1 MASPI
6 MRDPQYG
13 GRLSMMQPR
22 MQQGGREQ
30 LQMYEPFAPQEV
42 RYDQPIIVSDP
53 VGMYGNQNQGQ
64 GIPTSLSNMGN
75 TLQTNMSGIPTNG
88 NGSNPIGAGYTDMG
102 NLNGYTDAGNFGGTN
117 GNQGPITAGN
127 NPYASGNN
135 GAGAYAGAALGGLL
149 SGNLGGALQAAG
161 GYYAG
166 QKGIEGAY
174 QTGVA
179 GLDMA
184 EQMGQRA
191 SDASQFKPYGV
202 TSNLANVQTD
212 ASGGMN
218 VGLNQQQQR
227 MQNQLMSG
235 AQQQFG
241 NVNAIDPSI
250 AAQRG
255 AMGGM
260 FGQQLSQQGQ
270 PTGMEGITQAGLGGA
285 MSQFGAAGQPSDLNQ
300 LRGQFAGQVG
310 GYLNQ
315 QPNQQIGMLGQQAL
329 GLGAEGLS
337 NLSAPSDMES
347 LRSQYASLAG
357 QAGQGLL
364 TSPEQ
369 AQNSIYESIRA
380 TQRPEEERQNLRLQ
394 EQLAAQGR
402 SGVRTSDYGGTP
414 EQLAMAKAQAEAQN
428 TAALQA
434 RSMGMQEQAQGLQR
448 AQTLT
453 GLASGLAGTSSDLQS
468 AAQSRSSQLSQ
479 LGLSAEQ
486 IQSQLQSEGLS
497 RGVTAGSTA
506 SQLAGMG
513 SDLETAG
520 IGRGATLAGVGMQ
533 GAQTGQ
539 GFDQQNLQ
547 NLMALQGADQGAA
560 AAQQAL
566 QQGRLGLGTGMLGA
580 GYQPQQQAMAL
591 AQLGLQG
598 GQLAQRGQLS
608 GAELQSQMGGRG
620 LESYMQGGNMAN
632 LLQQQQLQGMMG
644 SMFGNQPTAME
655 QALMALSGGQFQG
668 GDGLLTQGID
678 AVKNYFG
685 GGDDSSSYADQLA
698 NYFAGGGNGGT
709 SFDPF
714 GGSTSTGGLGG
725 GGSNASGGF
734 LTNDLFGG
742 MSSGSDEANKAF
754 LDAYGGGI

>member
-6 MRDPQYG
+6 NRDLQYG

-22 MQQGGREQ
+22 MQQGGQGAGFLPQSGIAGPRPPQGGFSQADYMEGMLNDMFGTGGAAQ
-30 LQMYEPFAPQEV
+30 TDTGGTGMTGRGTVGPRTSQFPFAPQQEV
-42 RYDQPIIVSDP
+42 RYEQQTPTVSDP
-53 VGMYGNQNQGQ
+53 DFVNQSLQPNTFNPFGTNVQRTGQLGFDGGGNYVGMPPDFGM
-64 GIPTSLSNMGN
+64 PPDLS
-75 TLQTNMSGIPTNG
+75 
-88 NGSNPIGAGYTDMG
+88 
-102 NLNGYTDAGNFGGTN
+102 GGFDE
-117 GNQGPITAGN
+117 GPITAGK

-135 GAGAYAGAALGGLL
+135 GAGAYGSAAIGGLL

-184 EQMGQRA
+184 EQMGQRG
-191 SDASQFKPYGV
+191 SDAAQFKPYGV
-202 TSNLANVQTD
+202 TSNLANIQTD
-212 ASGGMN
+212 ASGGTN
-218 VGLNQQQQR
+218 IGLNQQQQR

-241 NVNAIDPSI
+241 NVNSIDPSI

-260 FGQQLSQQGQ
+260 FGQQLGQQGQ

-285 MSQFGAAGQPSDLNQ
+285 MGQFGAAGQPQDLQN
-300 LRGQFAGQVG
+300 LRTQYG
-310 GYLNQ
+310 
-315 QPNQQIGMLGQQAL
+315 
-329 GLGAEGLS
+329 
-337 NLSAPSDMES
+337 NLA
-347 LRSQYASLAG
+347 A

-369 AQNSIYESIRA
+369 AQNDIYSSIRA
-380 TQRPEEERQNLRLQ
+380 TQRPEEQRNAMELEEKL
-394 EQLAAQGR
+394 LAQGR
-402 SGVRTSDYGGTP
+402 LGVSTGAYGGTP

-428 TAALQA
+428 SASLQA
-434 RSMGMQEQAQGLQR
+434 RQMGMQEQAQGLQR

-453 GLASGLAGTSSDLQS
+453 GMTQN
-468 AAQSRSSQLSQ
+468 
-479 LGLSAEQ
+479 
-486 IQSQLQSEGLS
+486 
-497 RGVTAGSTA
+497 
-506 SQLAGMG
+506 LAGMG

-566 QQGRLGLGTGMLGA
+566 QQGRFNMGTGMLGA
-580 GYQPQQQAMAL
+580 GYMPQQQALAL
-591 AQLGLQG
+591 AQLGQAG
-598 GQLAQRGQLS
+598 GQMAQRGQLA

-655 QALMALSGGQFQG
+655 QALMALSGGKFQNEG
-668 GDGLLTQGID
+668 GLVTQGID
-678 AVKNYFG
+678 AVKKYFG
-685 GGDDSSSYADQLA
+685 GEDNPLGSPLGNSSDNAVAQYILDQGNSQQSESSKSKLDA
-698 NYFAGGGNGGT
+698 FNDLMSGGG
-709 SFDPF
+709 
-714 GGSTSTGGLGG
+714 
-725 GGSNASGGF
+725 
-734 LTNDLFGG
+734 
-742 MSSGSDEANKAF
+742 
-754 LDAYGGGI
+754 

>member
-6 MRDPQYG
+6 NRDLQYG

-22 MQQGGREQ
+22 MQQGGQGAGFLPQSGIAGPRPPQGGFSQADYMEGMLNDMFGTGGAAQ
-30 LQMYEPFAPQEV
+30 TDTGGTGMTGRGVPVGPRTSQFPFAPQQEV
-42 RYDQPIIVSDP
+42 RYEQQTPTVSDP
-53 VGMYGNQNQGQ
+53 DFVNQSLSPNTFNPFGTNVQRTGQLGFDGGGNYVGMPPDFGM
-64 GIPTSLSNMGN
+64 PPDLS
-75 TLQTNMSGIPTNG
+75 
-88 NGSNPIGAGYTDMG
+88 
-102 NLNGYTDAGNFGGTN
+102 GGFDE
-117 GNQGPITAGN
+117 GPITAGK

-135 GAGAYAGAALGGLL
+135 GAGAYGSAAIGGLL

-184 EQMGQRA
+184 EQMGQRG
-191 SDASQFKPYGV
+191 SDAAQFKPYGV
-202 TSNLANVQTD
+202 TSNLANIQTD
-212 ASGGMN
+212 ASGGTN
-218 VGLNQQQQR
+218 IGLNQQQQR

-241 NVNAIDPSI
+241 NVNSIDPSI

-260 FGQQLSQQGQ
+260 FGQQLGQQGQ

-285 MSQFGAAGQPSDLNQ
+285 MGQFGAAGQPQDLQN
-300 LRGQFAGQVG
+300 LRTQYG
-310 GYLNQ
+310 
-315 QPNQQIGMLGQQAL
+315 
-329 GLGAEGLS
+329 
-337 NLSAPSDMES
+337 NLA
-347 LRSQYASLAG
+347 A

-369 AQNSIYESIRA
+369 AQNDIYSSIRA
-380 TQRPEEERQNLRLQ
+380 TQRPEEQRNAMELEEKL
-394 EQLAAQGR
+394 LAQGR
-402 SGVRTSDYGGTP
+402 LGVSTGAYGGTP

-428 TAALQA
+428 SASLQA
-434 RSMGMQEQAQGLQR
+434 RQMGMQEQAQGLQR

-453 GLASGLAGTSSDLQS
+453 GMTQN
-468 AAQSRSSQLSQ
+468 
-479 LGLSAEQ
+479 
-486 IQSQLQSEGLS
+486 
-497 RGVTAGSTA
+497 
-506 SQLAGMG
+506 LAGMG

-566 QQGRLGLGTGMLGA
+566 QQGRFNMGTGMLGA
-580 GYQPQQQAMAL
+580 GYMPQQQALAL
-591 AQLGLQG
+591 AQLGQAG
-598 GQLAQRGQLS
+598 GQMAQRGQLA

-655 QALMALSGGQFQG
+655 QALMALSGGKFQNEG
-668 GDGLLTQGID
+668 GLVTQGID
-678 AVKNYFG
+678 AVKKYFG
-685 GGDDSSSYADQLA
+685 GEDNPLGSPLGNSSDNAVAQYILDQGNSQQSESSKSKLDA
-698 NYFAGGGNGGT
+698 FNDLMSGGG
-709 SFDPF
+709 
-714 GGSTSTGGLGG
+714 
-725 GGSNASGGF
+725 
-734 LTNDLFGG
+734 
-742 MSSGSDEANKAF
+742 
-754 LDAYGGGI
+754 

>member
-1 MASPI
+1 MSSLIDSNGFLQMPQTQYVEDQNLNKLYNDLSNRAGMRFAMAPGPEYYEGTRQLENQIKEAGGNPYGYFSESGNDLSDQEKTQASKNFNMTNALMGGNSGGGGFGSPFGNL
-6 MRDPQYG
+6 G
-13 GRLSMMQPR
+13 GRLSGQQPR
-22 MQQGGREQ
+22 MQQGGAAQMQQQVGQGGREQ
-30 LQMYEPFAPQEV
+30 LQMVEDFAPQQEV
-42 RYDQPIIVSDP
+42 RYEQQTPTVYDR
-53 VGMYGNQNQGQ
+53 GYGNQ
-64 GIPTSLSNMGN
+64 
-75 TLQTNMSGIPTNG
+75 
-88 NGSNPIGAGYTDMG
+88 
-102 NLNGYTDAGNFGGTN
+102 
-117 GNQGPITAGN
+117 NQGPITAGN

-135 GAGAYAGAALGGLL
+135 GAGAYGSAAIGGLL

-184 EQMGQRA
+184 EQMGQRG
-191 SDASQFKPYGV
+191 SDAAQFKPYGV
-202 TSNLANVQTD
+202 TSNLANIQTD
-212 ASGGMN
+212 ASGGTN
-218 VGLNQQQQR
+218 IGLNQQQQR

-241 NVNAIDPSI
+241 NVNSIDPSI

-260 FGQQLSQQGQ
+260 FGQQLGQQGQ

-285 MSQFGAAGQPSDLNQ
+285 MGQFGAAGQPQDLQN
-300 LRGQFAGQVG
+300 LRTQYG
-310 GYLNQ
+310 
-315 QPNQQIGMLGQQAL
+315 
-329 GLGAEGLS
+329 
-337 NLSAPSDMES
+337 NLA
-347 LRSQYASLAG
+347 A

-369 AQNSIYESIRA
+369 AQNDIYSSIRA
-380 TQRPEEERQNLRLQ
+380 TQRPEEQRNAMELEEKL
-394 EQLAAQGR
+394 LAQGR
-402 SGVRTSDYGGTP
+402 LGVSTGAYGGTP

-428 TAALQA
+428 SASLQA
-434 RSMGMQEQAQGLQR
+434 RQMGMQEQAQGLQR

-453 GLASGLAGTSSDLQS
+453 GMTQN
-468 AAQSRSSQLSQ
+468 
-479 LGLSAEQ
+479 
-486 IQSQLQSEGLS
+486 
-497 RGVTAGSTA
+497 
-506 SQLAGMG
+506 LAGMG

-566 QQGRLGLGTGMLGA
+566 QQGRLGMGTGMLGA
-580 GYQPQQQAMAL
+580 GYMPQQQALAL
-591 AQLGLQG
+591 AQLGQAG
-598 GQLAQRGQLS
+598 GQMAQRGQLA

-655 QALMALSGGQFQG
+655 QALMALSGGKFQNEG
-668 GDGLLTQGID
+668 GLLTQGID
-678 AVKNYFG
+678 AVKKYFG
-685 GGDDSSSYADQLA
+685 GEDNPLGSPLGNSSDNAVAQYILDQGNSQQSESSKSKLDA
-698 NYFAGGGNGGT
+698 FNDLMSGGG
-709 SFDPF
+709 
-714 GGSTSTGGLGG
+714 
-725 GGSNASGGF
+725 
-734 LTNDLFGG
+734 
-742 MSSGSDEANKAF
+742 
-754 LDAYGGGI
+754 

>member
-6 MRDPQYG
+6 NRDLQYG

-22 MQQGGREQ
+22 MQQGGQGAGFLPQSGIAGPRPPQGGFSQADYMEGMLNDMFGTGGAAQ
-30 LQMYEPFAPQEV
+30 TDTGGTGMTGRGTVGPRTSQFPFAPQQEV
-42 RYDQPIIVSDP
+42 RYEQQTPIVSDP
-53 VGMYGNQNQGQ
+53 DFVNQSLSPNTFNPFGTNVQRTGQLGFDGGGNYVGMPPDFGM
-64 GIPTSLSNMGN
+64 PPDLS
-75 TLQTNMSGIPTNG
+75 
-88 NGSNPIGAGYTDMG
+88 
-102 NLNGYTDAGNFGGTN
+102 GGFDE
-117 GNQGPITAGN
+117 GPITAGK

-135 GAGAYAGAALGGLL
+135 GAGAYGSAAIGGLL

-184 EQMGQRA
+184 EQMGQRG
-191 SDASQFKPYGV
+191 SDAAQFKPYGV
-202 TSNLANVQTD
+202 TSNLANIQTD
-212 ASGGMN
+212 ASGGTN
-218 VGLNQQQQR
+218 IGLNQQQQR

-241 NVNAIDPSI
+241 NVNSIDPSI

-260 FGQQLSQQGQ
+260 FGQQLGQQGQ

-285 MSQFGAAGQPSDLNQ
+285 MGQFGAAGQPQDLQN
-300 LRGQFAGQVG
+300 LRTQYG
-310 GYLNQ
+310 
-315 QPNQQIGMLGQQAL
+315 
-329 GLGAEGLS
+329 
-337 NLSAPSDMES
+337 NLA
-347 LRSQYASLAG
+347 A

-369 AQNSIYESIRA
+369 AQNDIYSSIRA
-380 TQRPEEERQNLRLQ
+380 TQRPEEQRNAMELEEKL
-394 EQLAAQGR
+394 LAQGR
-402 SGVRTSDYGGTP
+402 LGVSTGAYGGTP

-428 TAALQA
+428 SASLQA
-434 RSMGMQEQAQGLQR
+434 RQMGMQEQAQGLQR

-453 GLASGLAGTSSDLQS
+453 GMTQN
-468 AAQSRSSQLSQ
+468 
-479 LGLSAEQ
+479 
-486 IQSQLQSEGLS
+486 
-497 RGVTAGSTA
+497 
-506 SQLAGMG
+506 LAGMG

-566 QQGRLGLGTGMLGA
+566 QQGRLDMGTGMLGA
-580 GYQPQQQAMAL
+580 GYMPQQQALAL
-591 AQLGLQG
+591 AQLGQAG
-598 GQLAQRGQLS
+598 GQMAQRGQLA

-655 QALMALSGGQFQG
+655 QALMALSGGKFQNEG
-668 GDGLLTQGID
+668 GLVTQGID
-678 AVKNYFG
+678 AVKKYFG
-685 GGDDSSSYADQLA
+685 GEDNPLGSPLGNSSDNAVAQYILDQGNSQQSESSKSKLDA
-698 NYFAGGGNGGT
+698 FNDLMSGGG
-709 SFDPF
+709 
-714 GGSTSTGGLGG
+714 
-725 GGSNASGGF
+725 
-734 LTNDLFGG
+734 
-742 MSSGSDEANKAF
+742 
-754 LDAYGGGI
+754 

>member
-1 MASPI
+1 MTVMTQTPEARRATEAS
-6 MRDPQYG
+6 MQALKNYSVDPKQQA

-30 LQMYEPFAPQEV
+30 LQMVEPLPEQVA
-42 RYDQPIIVSDP
+42 RYNQPTIVSDP
-53 VGMYGNQNQGQ
+53 DSMYGNQNQGQ
-64 GIPTSLSNMGN
+64 MPDFDRKNFGPGTFGGGGGIWSGNVADLNMGGGGGFSQADEMEGLLN
-75 TLQTNMSGIPTNG
+75 DMFGTGGAAQRTTGGFNMPMPSGG
-88 NGSNPIGAGYTDMG
+88 NPYSGG
-102 NLNGYTDAGNFGGTN
+102 NQ
-117 GNQGPITAGN
+117 NQGPITAGN

-135 GAGAYAGAALGGLL
+135 GAGAYAGAAIGGLL

-285 MSQFGAAGQPSDLNQ
+285 MSQFGAAGQPQDLQN
-300 LRGQFAGQVG
+300 LRTQYG
-310 GYLNQ
+310 
-315 QPNQQIGMLGQQAL
+315 
-329 GLGAEGLS
+329 
-337 NLSAPSDMES
+337 NLA
-347 LRSQYASLAG
+347 A

-402 SGVRTSDYGGTP
+402 SGVRTADYGGTP
-414 EQLAMAKAQAEAQN
+414 EQLAMAKAQAESQN

-434 RSMGMQEQAQGLQR
+434 RQMGMQEQAQGLQR

-453 GLASGLAGTSSDLQS
+453 GMTQN
-468 AAQSRSSQLSQ
+468 
-479 LGLSAEQ
+479 
-486 IQSQLQSEGLS
+486 
-497 RGVTAGSTA
+497 
-506 SQLAGMG
+506 LAGMG

-566 QQGRLGLGTGMLGA
+566 QQGRLGMGTGMLGA

-655 QALMALSGGQFQG
+655 QALMALSGGKFEG
-668 GDGLLTQGID
+668 TNGMMGSLGVGEGKTPEIIKSIGD
-678 AVKNYFG
+678 YFG
-685 GGDDSSSYADQLA
+685 FGGKNNPLGSPLGNSSDNAVAQYILDQGNSQQSDSSKSKLDAFNDLV
-698 NYFAGGGNGGT
+698 
-709 SFDPF
+709 
-714 GGSTSTGGLGG
+714 LGG
-725 GGSNASGGF
+725 G
-734 LTNDLFGG
+734 
-742 MSSGSDEANKAF
+742 
-754 LDAYGGGI
+754 

>member
-1 MASPI
+1 MGGNAVGNGMGTFLQMPQTQYVEDQNLNKLYNDLSNRAGRRFIAAPGPEHYEGTRQLENQIKEAGGNPYGYFSESGNDLSDQEKTQASKNFNMTNALMGGNSGGGGFGSPFGNL
-6 MRDPQYG
+6 G
-13 GRLSMMQPR
+13 GRLSGQQPR
-22 MQQGGREQ
+22 MQQGRQGGEAMGGLLNDMFGTGGAAQMQQFGQGGREQ
-30 LQMYEPFAPQEV
+30 LQMVEDFAPQQEV
-42 RYDQPIIVSDP
+42 RYEQQTPTVYDSGYSNQSLPPNTFNP
-53 VGMYGNQNQGQ
+53 VGTNVQRTGQLGFDGGGNYLGMPPSLRPDLNQ
-64 GIPTSLSNMGN
+64 T
-75 TLQTNMSGIPTNG
+75 
-88 NGSNPIGAGYTDMG
+88 
-102 NLNGYTDAGNFGGTN
+102 
-117 GNQGPITAGN
+117 PITAGN

-135 GAGAYAGAALGGLL
+135 GAGAYGSAAIGGLL

-184 EQMGQRA
+184 EQMGQRG
-191 SDASQFKPYGV
+191 SDAAQFKPYGV
-202 TSNLANVQTD
+202 TSNLANIQTD
-212 ASGGMN
+212 ASGGTN
-218 VGLNQQQQR
+218 IGLNQQQQR

-241 NVNAIDPSI
+241 NVNSIDPSI

-260 FGQQLSQQGQ
+260 FGQQLGQQGQ

-285 MSQFGAAGQPSDLNQ
+285 MGQFGAAGQPQDLQN
-300 LRGQFAGQVG
+300 LRTQYG
-310 GYLNQ
+310 
-315 QPNQQIGMLGQQAL
+315 
-329 GLGAEGLS
+329 
-337 NLSAPSDMES
+337 NLA
-347 LRSQYASLAG
+347 A

-369 AQNSIYESIRA
+369 AQNDIYSSIRA
-380 TQRPEEERQNLRLQ
+380 TQRPEEQRNAMELEEKL
-394 EQLAAQGR
+394 LAQGR
-402 SGVRTSDYGGTP
+402 LGVSTGAYGGTP

-428 TAALQA
+428 SASLQA
-434 RSMGMQEQAQGLQR
+434 RQMGMQEQAQGLQR

-453 GLASGLAGTSSDLQS
+453 GMTQN
-468 AAQSRSSQLSQ
+468 
-479 LGLSAEQ
+479 
-486 IQSQLQSEGLS
+486 
-497 RGVTAGSTA
+497 
-506 SQLAGMG
+506 LAGMG

-566 QQGRLGLGTGMLGA
+566 QQGRFNMGTGMLGA
-580 GYQPQQQAMAL
+580 GYMPQQQALAL
-591 AQLGLQG
+591 AQLGQAG
-598 GQLAQRGQLS
+598 GQMAQRGQLA

-655 QALMALSGGQFQG
+655 QALMALSGGKFQNEG
-668 GDGLLTQGID
+668 GLVTQGID
-678 AVKNYFG
+678 AVKKYFG
-685 GGDDSSSYADQLA
+685 GEDNPLGSPLGNSSDNAVAQYILDQGNSQQSESSKSKLDA
-698 NYFAGGGNGGT
+698 FNDLMSGGG
-709 SFDPF
+709 
-714 GGSTSTGGLGG
+714 
-725 GGSNASGGF
+725 
-734 LTNDLFGG
+734 
-742 MSSGSDEANKAF
+742 
-754 LDAYGGGI
+754 

>member
-1 MASPI
+1 MSSLMDSNGFLQMPQTQYVEDQNLNKLYNDLSNRTGMRFMMDPGPEYHEATRQLENQIKEGGGNPYGYFSQSGDVLSAQEKTRAAQDFNMTNTLMGGNSGGGGFGSPFGNV
-6 MRDPQYG
+6 G

-30 LQMYEPFAPQEV
+30 LQMNEPAPEQV
-42 RYDQPIIVSDP
+42 ARYNQPTIVSDP
-53 VGMYGNQNQGQ
+53 VGMYGNQNQG
-64 GIPTSLSNMGN
+64 
-75 TLQTNMSGIPTNG
+75 
-88 NGSNPIGAGYTDMG
+88 
-102 NLNGYTDAGNFGGTN
+102 
-117 GNQGPITAGN
+117 PITAGN
-127 NPYASGNN
+127 NPYESGNN
-135 GAGAYAGAALGGLL
+135 GAGAYAGAAIGGLL

-285 MSQFGAAGQPSDLNQ
+285 MSQFGAAGQPQDLQN
-300 LRGQFAGQVG
+300 LRTQYG
-310 GYLNQ
+310 
-315 QPNQQIGMLGQQAL
+315 
-329 GLGAEGLS
+329 
-337 NLSAPSDMES
+337 NLA
-347 LRSQYASLAG
+347 A

-402 SGVRTSDYGGTP
+402 SGVRTADYGGTP

-434 RSMGMQEQAQGLQR
+434 RQMGMQEQAQGLQR

-453 GLASGLAGTSSDLQS
+453 GMTQN
-468 AAQSRSSQLSQ
+468 
-479 LGLSAEQ
+479 
-486 IQSQLQSEGLS
+486 
-497 RGVTAGSTA
+497 
-506 SQLAGMG
+506 LAGMG

-566 QQGRLGLGTGMLGA
+566 QQGRLGMGTGMLGA

-685 GGDDSSSYADQLA
+685 GGNNPLGSPLGNSSDNAVAQYILDQGNSQQSDSSKSKLDAFNDLV
-698 NYFAGGGNGGT
+698 
-709 SFDPF
+709 
-714 GGSTSTGGLGG
+714 LGG
-725 GGSNASGGF
+725 G
-734 LTNDLFGG
+734 
-742 MSSGSDEANKAF
+742 
-754 LDAYGGGI
+754 

>member
-1 MASPI
+1 MSSLIDSNGFLQMPQTQYVEDQNLNKLYNDLSNRAGMRFAMAPGPEHYEGTRQLENQIKEAGGNPYGYFSESGNDLSDQEKTQASKNFNMTNALMGGNSGGGGFGSPFGNL
-6 MRDPQYG
+6 G
-13 GRLSMMQPR
+13 GRLSGQQPR
-22 MQQGGREQ
+22 MQQGRQGGEAMGGLLNGLFGTGGAAQMQQQVGQGVREQ
-30 LQMYEPFAPQEV
+30 LQMENPFAPQQADIFQTG
-42 RYDQPIIVSDP
+42 YISDP
-53 VGMYGNQNQGQ
+53 DFGM
-64 GIPTSLSNMGN
+64 PDDL
-75 TLQTNMSGIPTNG
+75 
-88 NGSNPIGAGYTDMG
+88 
-102 NLNGYTDAGNFGGTN
+102 GGFD
-117 GNQGPITAGN
+117 QGPITAGK

-135 GAGAYAGAALGGLL
+135 GAGAYGSAAIGGLL

-184 EQMGQRA
+184 EQMGQRG
-191 SDASQFKPYGV
+191 SDAAQFKPYGV
-202 TSNLANVQTD
+202 TSNLANIQTD
-212 ASGGMN
+212 ASGGTN
-218 VGLNQQQQR
+218 IGLNQQQQR

-241 NVNAIDPSI
+241 NVNSIDPSI

-260 FGQQLSQQGQ
+260 FGQQLGQQGQ

-285 MSQFGAAGQPSDLNQ
+285 MGQFGAAGQPQDLQN
-300 LRGQFAGQVG
+300 LRTQYG
-310 GYLNQ
+310 
-315 QPNQQIGMLGQQAL
+315 
-329 GLGAEGLS
+329 
-337 NLSAPSDMES
+337 NL
-347 LRSQYASLAG
+347 AS

-369 AQNSIYESIRA
+369 AQNDIYSSIRA
-380 TQRPEEERQNLRLQ
+380 TQRPEEQRNAMELEEKL
-394 EQLAAQGR
+394 LAQGR
-402 SGVRTSDYGGTP
+402 LGVSTGAYGGTP

-428 TAALQA
+428 SASLQA
-434 RSMGMQEQAQGLQR
+434 RQMGMQEQAQGLQR

-453 GLASGLAGTSSDLQS
+453 GMTQN
-468 AAQSRSSQLSQ
+468 
-479 LGLSAEQ
+479 
-486 IQSQLQSEGLS
+486 
-497 RGVTAGSTA
+497 
-506 SQLAGMG
+506 LAGMG

-566 QQGRLGLGTGMLGA
+566 QQGRLGMGTGMLGA
-580 GYQPQQQAMAL
+580 GYMPQQQALAL
-591 AQLGLQG
+591 AQLGQAG
-598 GQLAQRGQLS
+598 GQMAQRGQLA

-655 QALMALSGGQFQG
+655 QALMAMSGGKFQNEG
-668 GDGLLTQGID
+668 GLVTQGID
-678 AVKNYFG
+678 AVKKYFG
-685 GGDDSSSYADQLA
+685 GDGDSPSYTNQIAD
-698 NYFAGGGNGGT
+698 YFAGGGNGGP
-709 SFDPF
+709 SFNPF

-725 GGSNASGGF
+725 GGSNSSGGF

-754 LDAYGGGI
+754 LDAYGGG

>member
-1 MASPI
+1 MDSNGFLQMPQTQYVEDQNLNKLYNDLSNRTGMRFMMDPGPEYHEATRQLENQIKEGGGNPYGYFSQSGDVLSDQEKTQAAQGFNMTNALMGGNSGGGGGFGSPFGNV
-6 MRDPQYG
+6 G

-30 LQMYEPFAPQEV
+30 PQF
-42 RYDQPIIVSDP
+42 DP
-53 VGMYGNQNQGQ
+53 SSMIFEQGD
-64 GIPTSLSNMGN
+64 GG
-75 TLQTNMSGIPTNG
+75 
-88 NGSNPIGAGYTDMG
+88 GYTDMG
-102 NLNGYTDAGNFGGTN
+102 PYSGGIT
-117 GNQGPITAGN
+117 GDQGPDPITAGN

-135 GAGAYAGAALGGLL
+135 GAGAYAGAAIGGLL

-285 MSQFGAAGQPSDLNQ
+285 MSQFGAAGQPQDLQN
-300 LRGQFAGQVG
+300 LRTQYG
-310 GYLNQ
+310 
-315 QPNQQIGMLGQQAL
+315 
-329 GLGAEGLS
+329 
-337 NLSAPSDMES
+337 NLA
-347 LRSQYASLAG
+347 A

-402 SGVRTSDYGGTP
+402 SGVRTADYGGTP

-434 RSMGMQEQAQGLQR
+434 RQMGMQEQAQGLQR

-453 GLASGLAGTSSDLQS
+453 GMTQN
-468 AAQSRSSQLSQ
+468 
-479 LGLSAEQ
+479 
-486 IQSQLQSEGLS
+486 
-497 RGVTAGSTA
+497 
-506 SQLAGMG
+506 LAGMG

-566 QQGRLGLGTGMLGA
+566 QQGRLGMGTGMLGA

-655 QALMALSGGQFQG
+655 QALMALSGGKFEG
-668 GDGLLTQGID
+668 TNGMMGSLGVGEGKTPEIIKSIGD
-678 AVKNYFG
+678 YFG
-685 GGDDSSSYADQLA
+685 FGGKNNPLGSPLGNSSDNAVAQYILDQGNSQQSDSSKSKLDAFNDLV
-698 NYFAGGGNGGT
+698 
-709 SFDPF
+709 
-714 GGSTSTGGLGG
+714 LGG
-725 GGSNASGGF
+725 G
-734 LTNDLFGG
+734 
-742 MSSGSDEANKAF
+742 
-754 LDAYGGGI
+754 

>member
-22 MQQGGREQ
+22 MQQGGQGAGFLPQAGIAGPRPPQGGFSQADYMEGMLNDMFGTGGAAQMQQFGQGGREQ
-30 LQMYEPFAPQEV
+30 LQMVEDFAPQQEV
-42 RYDQPIIVSDP
+42 RYEQQTPTVYDRTLPI
-53 VGMYGNQNQGQ
+53 
-64 GIPTSLSNMGN
+64 TSK
-75 TLQTNMSGIPTNG
+75 
-88 NGSNPIGAGYTDMG
+88 A
-102 NLNGYTDAGNFGGTN
+102 
-117 GNQGPITAGN
+117 PITAGN

-135 GAGAYAGAALGGLL
+135 GAGAYGSAAIGGLL

-184 EQMGQRA
+184 EQMGQRG
-191 SDASQFKPYGV
+191 SDAAQFKPYGV
-202 TSNLANVQTD
+202 TSNLANIQTD
-212 ASGGMN
+212 ASGGTN
-218 VGLNQQQQR
+218 IGLNQQQQR

-285 MSQFGAAGQPSDLNQ
+285 MSQFGAAGQPQDLQN
-300 LRGQFAGQVG
+300 LRTQYG
-310 GYLNQ
+310 
-315 QPNQQIGMLGQQAL
+315 
-329 GLGAEGLS
+329 
-337 NLSAPSDMES
+337 NLA
-347 LRSQYASLAG
+347 A

-428 TAALQA
+428 SAALQA
-434 RSMGMQEQAQGLQR
+434 RQMGMQEQAQGLQR

-453 GLASGLAGTSSDLQS
+453 GMTQN
-468 AAQSRSSQLSQ
+468 
-479 LGLSAEQ
+479 
-486 IQSQLQSEGLS
+486 
-497 RGVTAGSTA
+497 
-506 SQLAGMG
+506 LAGMG

-566 QQGRLGLGTGMLGA
+566 QQGRLGMGTGMLGA
-580 GYQPQQQAMAL
+580 GYMPQQQALAL
-591 AQLGLQG
+591 AQLGQAG
-598 GQLAQRGQLS
+598 GQMAQRGQLA

-655 QALMALSGGQFQG
+655 QALMALSGGEFQNEG
-668 GDGLLTQGID
+668 GLVTQGID
-678 AVKNYFG
+678 AVKKYFG
-685 GGDDSSSYADQLA
+685 GDGDSPSYTNQLA
-698 NYFAGGGNGGT
+698 DYFAGGGNGGP
-709 SFDPF
+709 SFNPF

-725 GGSNASGGF
+725 GGSNSSGGF

-754 LDAYGGGI
+754 LDAYGGG

>member
-1 MASPI
+1 MGTS
-6 MRDPQYG
+6 DG
-13 GRLSMMQPR
+13 GPAGRARGQNIFNN
-22 MQQGGREQ
+22 QGREQ
-30 LQMYEPFAPQEV
+30 PQMVEPFAPQEV
-42 RYDQPIIVSDP
+42 RYDQPTIISDP
-53 VGMYGNQNQGQ
+53 DDMYGNQNQGQ
-64 GIPTSLSNMGN
+64 NF
-75 TLQTNMSGIPTNG
+75 
-88 NGSNPIGAGYTDMG
+88 
-102 NLNGYTDAGNFGGTN
+102 GYTDAGNFGGGGGTIDTRMPIQGSSVGFTPGTGTIGPALPSGDDRPLGFPPLPSGGFSQADEMEGLMN
-117 GNQGPITAGN
+117 DMFGTGGAAQTTHSAGNQGPITAGN

-135 GAGAYAGAALGGLL
+135 GAGAYAGAAIGGLL

-285 MSQFGAAGQPSDLNQ
+285 MSQFGAAGQPQDLQN
-300 LRGQFAGQVG
+300 LRTQYG
-310 GYLNQ
+310 
-315 QPNQQIGMLGQQAL
+315 
-329 GLGAEGLS
+329 
-337 NLSAPSDMES
+337 NLA
-347 LRSQYASLAG
+347 A

-402 SGVRTSDYGGTP
+402 SGVRTADYGGTP

-434 RSMGMQEQAQGLQR
+434 RQMGMQEQAQGLQR

-453 GLASGLAGTSSDLQS
+453 GMTQN
-468 AAQSRSSQLSQ
+468 
-479 LGLSAEQ
+479 
-486 IQSQLQSEGLS
+486 
-497 RGVTAGSTA
+497 
-506 SQLAGMG
+506 LAGMG

-566 QQGRLGLGTGMLGA
+566 QQGRLGMGTGMLGA

-655 QALMALSGGQFQG
+655 QALMALSGGKFEG
-668 GDGLLTQGID
+668 TNGMMGSLGVGEGKTPEIIKSIGD
-678 AVKNYFG
+678 YFG
-685 GGDDSSSYADQLA
+685 FGGKNNPLGSPLGNSSDNAVAQYILDQGNSQQSDSSKSKLDAFNDLV
-698 NYFAGGGNGGT
+698 
-709 SFDPF
+709 
-714 GGSTSTGGLGG
+714 LGG
-725 GGSNASGGF
+725 G
-734 LTNDLFGG
+734 
-742 MSSGSDEANKAF
+742 
-754 LDAYGGGI
+754 

>member
-1 MASPI
+1 MSSLMDSNGFLQMPQTQYVEDQNLNKLYNDLSNRTGMRFMMDPGPEYHEATRQLENQIKEGGGNPYGYFSQSGDVLSAQEKTRAAQDFNMTNTLMGGNSGGGGFGSPFGNV
-6 MRDPQYG
+6 G

-30 LQMYEPFAPQEV
+30 LQMNKPAPEQV
-42 RYDQPIIVSDP
+42 ARYNQPTIVSDP
-53 VGMYGNQNQGQ
+53 VGMYGNQNQG
-64 GIPTSLSNMGN
+64 
-75 TLQTNMSGIPTNG
+75 
-88 NGSNPIGAGYTDMG
+88 
-102 NLNGYTDAGNFGGTN
+102 
-117 GNQGPITAGN
+117 PITAGN
-127 NPYASGNN
+127 NPYESGNN
-135 GAGAYAGAALGGLL
+135 GAGAYAGAAIGGLL

-285 MSQFGAAGQPSDLNQ
+285 MSQFGAAGQPQDLQN
-300 LRGQFAGQVG
+300 LRTQYG
-310 GYLNQ
+310 
-315 QPNQQIGMLGQQAL
+315 
-329 GLGAEGLS
+329 
-337 NLSAPSDMES
+337 NLA
-347 LRSQYASLAG
+347 A

-402 SGVRTSDYGGTP
+402 SGVRTADYGGTP

-434 RSMGMQEQAQGLQR
+434 RQMGMQEQAQGLQR

-453 GLASGLAGTSSDLQS
+453 GMTQN
-468 AAQSRSSQLSQ
+468 
-479 LGLSAEQ
+479 
-486 IQSQLQSEGLS
+486 
-497 RGVTAGSTA
+497 
-506 SQLAGMG
+506 LAGMG

-566 QQGRLGLGTGMLGA
+566 QQGRLGMGTGMLGA

-655 QALMALSGGQFQG
+655 QALMALSGGKFEG
-668 GDGLLTQGID
+668 T
-678 AVKNYFG
+678 
-685 GGDDSSSYADQLA
+685 
-698 NYFAGGGNGGT
+698 NGMM
-709 SFDPF
+709 
-714 GGSTSTGGLGG
+714 GGLGVGEGKTPEFIKAIGDYFGFGGKNNPLGSPLGNSSDNAVAQYILDQGNSQQSDSSKSKLDAFNDLVLG
-725 GGSNASGGF
+725 GG
-734 LTNDLFGG
+734 
-742 MSSGSDEANKAF
+742 
-754 LDAYGGGI
+754 

>member
-1 MASPI
+1 
-6 MRDPQYG
+6 
-13 GRLSMMQPR
+13 MQ
-22 MQQGGREQ
+22 QFGQGGREQ
-30 LQMYEPFAPQEV
+30 LQMVEDFAPQQEV
-42 RYDQPIIVSDP
+42 RYEQQTPTVSDP
-53 VGMYGNQNQGQ
+53 DFGM
-64 GIPTSLSNMGN
+64 PDDLS
-75 TLQTNMSGIPTNG
+75 
-88 NGSNPIGAGYTDMG
+88 
-102 NLNGYTDAGNFGGTN
+102 GGFD
-117 GNQGPITAGN
+117 QGPITAGN

-135 GAGAYAGAALGGLL
+135 GAGAYGSAAIGGLL

-184 EQMGQRA
+184 EQMGQRG
-191 SDASQFKPYGV
+191 SDAAQFKPYGV
-202 TSNLANVQTD
+202 TSNLANIQTD
-212 ASGGMN
+212 ASGGTN
-218 VGLNQQQQR
+218 IGLNQQQQR

-241 NVNAIDPSI
+241 NVNSIDPSI

-260 FGQQLSQQGQ
+260 FGQQLGQQGQ

-285 MSQFGAAGQPSDLNQ
+285 MGQFGAAGQPQDLQN
-300 LRGQFAGQVG
+300 LRTQYG
-310 GYLNQ
+310 
-315 QPNQQIGMLGQQAL
+315 
-329 GLGAEGLS
+329 
-337 NLSAPSDMES
+337 NLA
-347 LRSQYASLAG
+347 A

-369 AQNSIYESIRA
+369 AQNDIYSSIRA
-380 TQRPEEERQNLRLQ
+380 TQRPEEQRNAMELEEKL
-394 EQLAAQGR
+394 LAQGR
-402 SGVRTSDYGGTP
+402 LGVSTGAYGGTP

-428 TAALQA
+428 SASLQA
-434 RSMGMQEQAQGLQR
+434 RQMGMQEQAQGLQR

-453 GLASGLAGTSSDLQS
+453 GMTQN
-468 AAQSRSSQLSQ
+468 
-479 LGLSAEQ
+479 
-486 IQSQLQSEGLS
+486 
-497 RGVTAGSTA
+497 
-506 SQLAGMG
+506 LAGMG

-566 QQGRLGLGTGMLGA
+566 QQGRLGMGTGMLGA
-580 GYQPQQQAMAL
+580 GYMPQQQALAL
-591 AQLGLQG
+591 AQLGQAG
-598 GQLAQRGQLS
+598 GQMAQRGQLA

-655 QALMALSGGQFQG
+655 QALMALSGGKFQNEG
-668 GDGLLTQGID
+668 GLLTQGID
-678 AVKNYFG
+678 AVKKYFG
-685 GGDDSSSYADQLA
+685 GEDNPLGSPLGNSSDNAVAQYILDQGNSQQSESSKSKLDA
-698 NYFAGGGNGGT
+698 FNDLMSGGG
-709 SFDPF
+709 
-714 GGSTSTGGLGG
+714 
-725 GGSNASGGF
+725 
-734 LTNDLFGG
+734 
-742 MSSGSDEANKAF
+742 
-754 LDAYGGGI
+754 

>member
-6 MRDPQYG
+6 NRDLQYG

-22 MQQGGREQ
+22 MQQGGQGAGFLPQGGMAELRPPEGGFSQ
-30 LQMYEPFAPQEV
+30 ADYMEGMLNDMFGTGGAAQTDTGGTGMTGRGTVGPTRTSQFPFAPQQAV
-42 RYDQPIIVSDP
+42 SYGPPIVNDR
-53 VGMYGNQNQGQ
+53 GYGNQ
-64 GIPTSLSNMGN
+64 
-75 TLQTNMSGIPTNG
+75 
-88 NGSNPIGAGYTDMG
+88 
-102 NLNGYTDAGNFGGTN
+102 
-117 GNQGPITAGN
+117 NQGPITAGN

-135 GAGAYAGAALGGLL
+135 GAGAYGSAAIGGLL

-184 EQMGQRA
+184 EQMGQRG
-191 SDASQFKPYGV
+191 SDAAQFKPYGV
-202 TSNLANVQTD
+202 TSNLANIQTD
-212 ASGGMN
+212 ASGGTN
-218 VGLNQQQQR
+218 IGLNQQQQR

-241 NVNAIDPSI
+241 NVNSIDPSI

-285 MSQFGAAGQPSDLNQ
+285 MGQFGAAGQPQDLQN
-300 LRGQFAGQVG
+300 LRTQYG
-310 GYLNQ
+310 
-315 QPNQQIGMLGQQAL
+315 
-329 GLGAEGLS
+329 
-337 NLSAPSDMES
+337 NL
-347 LRSQYASLAG
+347 AS

-369 AQNSIYESIRA
+369 AQNDIYSSIRA
-380 TQRPEEERQNLRLQ
+380 TQRPEEQRNAMELEEKL
-394 EQLAAQGR
+394 LAQGR
-402 SGVRTSDYGGTP
+402 LGVSTGAYGGTP

-428 TAALQA
+428 SASLQA
-434 RSMGMQEQAQGLQR
+434 RQMGMQEQAQGLQR

-453 GLASGLAGTSSDLQS
+453 GMTQN
-468 AAQSRSSQLSQ
+468 
-479 LGLSAEQ
+479 
-486 IQSQLQSEGLS
+486 
-497 RGVTAGSTA
+497 
-506 SQLAGMG
+506 LAGMG

-539 GFDQQNLQ
+539 GFEQQYLQ

-566 QQGRLGLGTGMLGA
+566 QRGRLGMGTGMLDA
-580 GYQPQQQAMAL
+580 GYMPQQQALAL
-591 AQLGLQG
+591 AQLGQAG
-598 GQLAQRGQLS
+598 GQMAQRGQLA

-655 QALMALSGGQFQG
+655 QALMALSGGEFQNEG
-668 GDGLLTQGID
+668 GLLTQGID
-678 AVKNYFG
+678 AVKKYFG
-685 GGDDSSSYADQLA
+685 GEDNPLGSPLGNSSDNAVAQYILDQGNSQQSESSKSKLDA
-698 NYFAGGGNGGT
+698 FNDLMSGGG
-709 SFDPF
+709 
-714 GGSTSTGGLGG
+714 
-725 GGSNASGGF
+725 
-734 LTNDLFGG
+734 
-742 MSSGSDEANKAF
+742 
-754 LDAYGGGI
+754 

>member
-1 MASPI
+1 MSSLMDSNGFLQMPQTQYVEDQNLNKLYNDLSNRTGMRFMMDPGPEYHEATRQLENQIKEAGGNPYGYFSQSGDVLSAQEKTRAAQDFNMTNTLMGGNSGGGGFGSPFGNV
-6 MRDPQYG
+6 G

-30 LQMYEPFAPQEV
+30 LQMNEPAPEQV
-42 RYDQPIIVSDP
+42 ARYNQPTIVSDP
-53 VGMYGNQNQGQ
+53 VGMYGNQNQG
-64 GIPTSLSNMGN
+64 
-75 TLQTNMSGIPTNG
+75 
-88 NGSNPIGAGYTDMG
+88 
-102 NLNGYTDAGNFGGTN
+102 
-117 GNQGPITAGN
+117 PITAGN
-127 NPYASGNN
+127 NPYESGNN
-135 GAGAYAGAALGGLL
+135 GAGAYAGAAIGGLL

-285 MSQFGAAGQPSDLNQ
+285 MSQFGAAGQPQDLQN
-300 LRGQFAGQVG
+300 LRTQYG
-310 GYLNQ
+310 
-315 QPNQQIGMLGQQAL
+315 
-329 GLGAEGLS
+329 
-337 NLSAPSDMES
+337 NLA
-347 LRSQYASLAG
+347 A

-402 SGVRTSDYGGTP
+402 SGVRTADYGGTP

-434 RSMGMQEQAQGLQR
+434 RQMGMQEQAQGLQR

-453 GLASGLAGTSSDLQS
+453 GMTQN
-468 AAQSRSSQLSQ
+468 
-479 LGLSAEQ
+479 
-486 IQSQLQSEGLS
+486 
-497 RGVTAGSTA
+497 
-506 SQLAGMG
+506 LAGMG

-560 AAQQAL
+560 QVQQAL
-566 QQGRLGLGTGMLGA
+566 QQGRLGMGTGMLGA

-668 GDGLLTQGID
+668 GDGLLTQGIY

-685 GGDDSSSYADQLA
+685 GGNNPLGSPLGNSSDNAVAQYILDQGNSQQSDSSKSKLDAFNDLV
-698 NYFAGGGNGGT
+698 
-709 SFDPF
+709 
-714 GGSTSTGGLGG
+714 LGG
-725 GGSNASGGF
+725 G
-734 LTNDLFGG
+734 
-742 MSSGSDEANKAF
+742 
-754 LDAYGGGI
+754 

>member
-30 LQMYEPFAPQEV
+30 LQMVEPFAPQEV

-117 GNQGPITAGN
+117 GNQGPILPTGG
-127 NPYASGNN
+127 NPYSG
-135 GAGAYAGAALGGLL
+135 GSSVDDKVYGGLGLTGLL
-149 SGNLGGALQAAG
+149 SGNLGDALRTAG

-166 QKGIEGAY
+166 QQGIEGAY
-174 QTGVA
+174 NTGVT
-179 GLDMA
+179 GLETA
-184 EQMGQRA
+184 ERMGQRA
-191 SDASQFKPYGV
+191 YDQSQFKPFGV
-202 TSNLANVQTD
+202 TSDLAN
-212 ASGGMN
+212 AR
-218 VGLNQQQQR
+218 VGEQGSVNLNLNRQQQGL
-227 MQNQLMSG
+227 QNQLLSG

-260 FGQQLSQQGQ
+260 FGQQLGQMGQ

-347 LRSQYASLAG
+347 LRSQYGNLAA

-533 GAQTGQ
+533 GAQTGR

-655 QALMALSGGQFQG
+655 QALMALSGGKFKG
-668 GDGLLTQGID
+668 TNGMMGALGVGEGKTPEIIKSIGDYFG
-678 AVKNYFG
+678 FG
-685 GGDDSSSYADQLA
+685 GGNNPLGSSSDNALLQNFIDQGNSQQSDSSKSKLDAFNDLV
-698 NYFAGGGNGGT
+698 
-709 SFDPF
+709 
-714 GGSTSTGGLGG
+714 LGG
-725 GGSNASGGF
+725 G
-734 LTNDLFGG
+734 
-742 MSSGSDEANKAF
+742 
-754 LDAYGGGI
+754 